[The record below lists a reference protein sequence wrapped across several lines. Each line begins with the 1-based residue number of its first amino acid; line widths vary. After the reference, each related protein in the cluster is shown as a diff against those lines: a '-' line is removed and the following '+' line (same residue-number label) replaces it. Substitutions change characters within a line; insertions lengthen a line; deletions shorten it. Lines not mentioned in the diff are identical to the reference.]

1 MRELAKYEAEGQE
14 ITITDVDVRRVLCDN
29 PAVTDAEMKMFV
41 ELCKAHRLN
50 PFIRECYLVKYGDKP
65 ATIVT
70 GKDTFVKRA
79 HRNPRFRGMEAG
91 VTVVNAAGVIERRQG
106 SMVGAQTERL
116 VGGWCAVHVD
126 GYEVPMYD
134 EVSLAEYMGRKRD
147 GTPSGQW
154 AKMPGTMIRKVAMVH
169 ALREAFPEDFGGMY
183 DSSEMGVQ
191 EQPADAYLVEAE
203 DAEPWDGDPR
213 PCDGGEEA
221 AYEPL
226 VTEME
231 GF

>member
-1 MRELAKYEAEGQE
+1 M
-14 ITITDVDVRRVLCDN
+14 
-29 PAVTDAEMKMFV
+29 
-41 ELCKAHRLN
+41 
-50 PFIRECYLVKYGDKP
+50 
-65 ATIVT
+65 
-70 GKDTFVKRA
+70 GK
-79 HRNPRFRGMEAG
+79 
-91 VTVVNAAGVIERRQG
+91 
-106 SMVGAQTERL
+106 
-116 VGGWCAVHVD
+116 
-126 GYEVPMYD
+126 
-134 EVSLAEYMGRKRD
+134 KRD

-221 AYEPL
+221 AYEPQ